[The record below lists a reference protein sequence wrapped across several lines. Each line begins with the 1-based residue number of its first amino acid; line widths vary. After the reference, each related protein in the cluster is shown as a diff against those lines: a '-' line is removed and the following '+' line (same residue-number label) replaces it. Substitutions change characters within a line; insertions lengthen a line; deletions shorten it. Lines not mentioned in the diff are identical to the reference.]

1 MDTNFAARILAL
13 PESVRAAL
21 ATVEGPGWLILPPW
35 TVGVGSS
42 FSLTNQPPGLG
53 AFVGSAWWP
62 ANPSRAVAVVLG
74 CPLFIA
80 YQRVS
85 AWLPTSG
92 GDDHAVAL
100 KIIEDRAGRGMTAAE
115 FAATFADPAPTQ
127 TVTNLGKVGE
137 VVNLQGPVTL
147 SIGADGVKVVR

>member
-21 ATVEGPGWLILPPW
+21 ATVEGPGWY
-35 TVGVGSS
+35 VV
-42 FSLTNQPPGLG
+42 PGERGPVWSPYGEMPYADRALHL
-53 AFVGSAWWP
+53 GSAWWP
-62 ANPSRAVAVVLG
+62 ANPARAVAVVTMYPVGKAHDLLYG
-74 CPLFIA
+74 QWC
-80 YQRVS
+80 RGES
-85 AWLPTSG
+85 
-92 GDDHAVAL
+92 DDHAAALSIIDAHVA
-100 KIIEDRAGRGMTAAE
+100 RAESTR
-115 FAATFADPAPTQ
+115 Q

>member
-21 ATVEGPGWLILPPW
+21 ATVEGPGWYLSRRDGQTALHDIASYAYPEPM
-35 TVGVGSS
+35 G
-42 FSLTNQPPGLG
+42 QRG
-53 AFVGSAWWP
+53 AGFTDAWWS
-62 ANPSRAVAVVLG
+62 ASMAWSVAAVTGWSLSACYAIIAVRLQAG
-74 CPLFIA
+74 E
-80 YQRVS
+80 S
-85 AWLPTSG
+85 
-92 GDDHAVAL
+92 DDHAAAL
-100 KIIEDRAGRGMTAAE
+100 AIIEAHIAHAE
-115 FAATFADPAPTQ
+115 SPRQ